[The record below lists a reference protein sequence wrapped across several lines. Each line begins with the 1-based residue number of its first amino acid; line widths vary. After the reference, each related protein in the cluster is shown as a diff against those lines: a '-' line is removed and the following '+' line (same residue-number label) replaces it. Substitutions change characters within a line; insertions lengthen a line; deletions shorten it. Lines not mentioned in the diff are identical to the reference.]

1 MLNIYGLI
9 VQSVMD
15 RVENSTLTW
24 VRTEHIV
31 AVRYWSSIGVVL
43 EWYWSSSGVVLE

>member
-24 VRTEHIV
+24 VRTCC
-31 AVRYWSSIGVVL
+31 GGTVV
-43 EWYWSSSGVVLE
+43 EW